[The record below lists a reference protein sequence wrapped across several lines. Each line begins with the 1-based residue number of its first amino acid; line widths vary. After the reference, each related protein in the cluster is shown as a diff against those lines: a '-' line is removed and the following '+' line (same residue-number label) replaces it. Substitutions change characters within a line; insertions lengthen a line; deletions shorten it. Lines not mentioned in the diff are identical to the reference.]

1 MLANNAIVH
10 RDKTAEILR
19 MRSDRDKIYLLV
31 KSGYEIELHSFRIK
45 SNKAIELVGM
55 ARDLQDCN

>member
-1 MLANNAIVH
+1 
-10 RDKTAEILR
+10 